1 VLSEHSDPD
10 VRNAGGA
17 APITRELIDYAI
29 REAELVFDSGVHTK
43 HNPRDEDRKIDIP
56 IVVEVDQEDS
66 ATWTVKK
73 VVNERTG
80 ETLPDIGV
88 YDFHGDEDFPS
99 QIGNGVVGMME
110 EHDYFE
116 PDTIYFIDVR
126 IRYGG
131 SELGSS
137 LRQYECRKPMSPFK
151 EGAPTCDP
159 KTLKREEVSDFVRES
174 RKDSEKREQER
185 LNPSKE
191 DRAYLDELE
200 KTMDREDQLKSK
212 NNRK

>member
-1 VLSEHSDPD
+1 MYWPQFRPELTLREYIEHRVLTEHPDSD

-43 HNPRDEDRKIDIP
+43 HNRRDEGRKIDIP

-73 VVNERTG
+73 VVDERTG

-88 YDFHGDEDFPS
+88 YDFHGDDDFS
-99 QIGNGVVGMME
+99 KQIGDGVVAMME
-110 EHDYFE
+110 EYDYFE
-116 PDTIYFIDVR
+116 PSTIYFIDVR
-126 IRYGG
+126 IKYGG

-137 LRQYECRKPMSPFK
+137 FQRYERRKPISPF
-151 EGAPTCDP
+151 
-159 KTLKREEVSDFVRES
+159 
-174 RKDSEKREQER
+174 
-185 LNPSKE
+185 N
-191 DRAYLDELE
+191 
-200 KTMDREDQLKSK
+200 
-212 NNRK
+212 